1 MSVIITN
8 DEAQQKDSEHLE
20 MPQSVP
26 RGFLRHIIPRLLK
39 SRDMTGTEIMQAL
52 HDRTEGEWNPSPG
65 TIYPLLASLE
75 ESGIIKT
82 VKTEGRSKT
91 YSLTDDG
98 REHMVMIIKKRKG
111 AVGHKTR
118 LGPRLWEQ
126 LLDPSDRVVFHIH
139 GMQFTIE
146 ALENIASS
154 LKTKDQRRLLKH
166 LEEMKI
172 KISSLIDS
180 LQSGGT

>member
-1 MSVIITN
+1 VIITN
-8 DEAQQKDSEHLE
+8 ENQQKDCEPLD

-26 RGFLRHIIPRLLK
+26 RGLLRHIIPRLLNG
-39 SRDMTGTEIMQAL
+39 RDMTGTEIMQTL

-91 YSLTDDG
+91 YSLTDEG
-98 REHMVMIIKKRKG
+98 REQMVMIIKKRIG

-118 LGPRLWEQ
+118 LGPRIWEQ
-126 LLDPSDRVVFHIH
+126 LLEPSDRVRFHMH
-139 GMQFTIE
+139 GTIF
-146 ALENIASS
+146 AMNTLEDIADS
-154 LKTKDQRRLLKH
+154 LNTKDRQRLLKH
-166 LEEMKI
+166 LEEMQVRL
-172 KISSLIDS
+172 SALIDS
-180 LQSGGT
+180 LKSGGT

>member
-1 MSVIITN
+1 MIITN
-8 DEAQQKDSEHLE
+8 DTEQKDCEHLE

-26 RGFLRHIIPRLLK
+26 RGLLRHIIPRLLRD
-39 SRDMTGTEIMQAL
+39 RDMTGTEIMQTL
-52 HDRTEGEWNPSPG
+52 HNKTEGEWNPSPG

-91 YSLTDDG
+91 YSLTDEG
-98 REHMVMIIKKRKG
+98 REHMVMITKKRKG

-154 LKTKDQRRLLKH
+154 LKTKDRQKLLKH
-166 LEEMKI
+166 LEEMKV